1 MLVKNEQVV
10 AEFEAESVT
19 YLVCERLMID
29 NPSAEYLAN
38 YVKTRE
44 DLPSI
49 SLECVMKT
57 AGLIEN
63 MGRGRLKSRKK
74 TEV

>member
-1 MLVKNEQVV
+1 
-10 AEFEAESVT
+10 
-19 YLVCERLMID
+19 MID